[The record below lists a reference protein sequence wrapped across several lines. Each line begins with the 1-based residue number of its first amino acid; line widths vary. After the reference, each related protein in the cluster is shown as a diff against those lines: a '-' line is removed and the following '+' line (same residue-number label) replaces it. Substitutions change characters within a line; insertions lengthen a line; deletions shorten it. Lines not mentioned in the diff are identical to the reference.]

1 MTILSTFTFFEDFL
15 QSRASQELTF
25 YLAAVVLVVLTAE
38 SCIRLLNRDSFGI
51 TIGVY
56 VTVFA
61 WYFIDPFMNPEQ
73 YEYLPSSSL
82 GQSYGQVV
90 LFLIGFRVFTPVAI
104 RWILGRRSSGV
115 LDMPLNPEQILI
127 AVAALWLLLFV
138 IGIARMG
145 GDVLG
150 AVFPLDGRAG
160 PTMWGRSGME
170 SSASG
175 FLISFAGYVFNA
187 ITAFLG
193 VLVFFQRSTA
203 WRILAGAMFAITLPY
218 FFFAGAR
225 SHFLAAVMPFMLTY
239 LFYGHHRLILKLAI
253 LAIAF
258 FCLNEGFKFV
268 KVFRLGGFRE
278 VLASG
283 NPRELLGE
291 DGRQTDLNMIQELCF
306 VNLYLDSG
314 GTSPA
319 YGARYLNELLN
330 FIPRSIWPSKPLIGI
345 DYAKWRGFETEDS
358 EDGELG
364 VNTTISSGMIGG
376 GVLNFGQ
383 IFGPIAAGILM
394 ALWIG
399 LLIRWWEQRQS
410 LLRLVLFMLGAGL
423 TFNLGRDISMLV
435 LWPVIFGYCF
445 VRLTERLATRRFGQ
459 APQMITALPANA
471 GPVHVV
477 AGRLSQ

>member
-1 MTILSTFTFFEDFL
+1 MILSTSISFDVFF
-15 QSRASQELTF
+15 QSRVSHELTF

-38 SCIRLLNRDSFGI
+38 SCIKLLNRDSFGI
-51 TIGVY
+51 TVGVY

-61 WYFIDPFMNPEQ
+61 WYFVDPFINPEQ
-73 YEYLPSSSL
+73 YDYLPSSSL
-82 GQSYGQVV
+82 GQSYGQVL
-90 LFLIGFRVFTPVAI
+90 LFLIGFRVFTPVAT
-104 RWILGRRSSGV
+104 RWILRQRSSGV
-115 LDMPLNPEQILI
+115 FDIRLTPEQILRGV
-127 AVAALWLLLFV
+127 AVLWLLLFV

-145 GDVLG
+145 GDVIG

-160 PTMWGRSGME
+160 PTMWGRGAVE

-175 FLISFAGYVFNA
+175 FLISFAGYMFNA
-187 ITAFLG
+187 VTAFLG
-193 VLVFFQRSTA
+193 VLVFFQRGTS
-203 WRILAGAMFAITLPY
+203 RRLLAGAMFAITLPY
-218 FFFAGAR
+218 FFFAGSR
-225 SHFLAAVMPFMLTY
+225 SHFLAAVLPFILTY
-239 LFYGHHRLILKLAI
+239 LFYGRQLLILKLVI

-258 FCLNEGFKFV
+258 FCLKEGFKFV
-268 KVFRLGGFRE
+268 TVFRLGGFRE
-278 VLASG
+278 VLASES
-283 NPRELLGE
+283 PYELLGE
-291 DGRQTDLNMIQELCF
+291 DERTTGLNMIQELCF
-306 VNLYLDSG
+306 VNAYLETG

-345 DYAKWRGFETEDS
+345 DYAKWRGFES
-358 EDGELG
+358 EDGEEGEVG

-383 IFGPIAAGILM
+383 ILGPVVAGILM
-394 ALWIG
+394 ALWTG
-399 LLIRWWEQRQS
+399 LLIRWWEQRKS

-445 VRLTERLATRRFGQ
+445 VRLTEMWATRRFGQ
-459 APQMITALPANA
+459 PAQITTTVPANA
-471 GPVHVV
+471 GPMQVV